1 MDSEES
7 FEVTFKS
14 RPSSPHDL
22 KSDRVTTPIS
32 HNHSPTMASDS
43 TQPAYESQF
52 DTSLSLVQDVNQ
64 QSMGMRQEYLKDH
77 VDNLHTHTQNRK
89 SSIR

>member
-22 KSDRVTTPIS
+22 ESDRVTTPIS
-32 HNHSPTMASDS
+32 NNHSPTMASDS
-43 TQPAYESQF
+43 TQPANESQF
-52 DTSLSLVQDVNQ
+52 DTLLSLVEDVNQ
-64 QSMGMRQEYLKDH
+64 QLMGMRQEYHELKG
-77 VDNLHTHTQNRK
+77 
-89 SSIR
+89 SC